1 MLKQKVF
8 FFVPKAEDSDMA
20 VSDDLRQMA
29 ADYGILY
36 GEGCL
41 RDPETPSFVRQA
53 LGKGAERELLQAG

>member
-8 FFVPKAEDSDMA
+8 FFVPRAEDNDMA
-20 VSDDLRQMA
+20 GNDDLRRMA
-29 ADYGILY
+29 VDYVRLY

-41 RDPETPSFVRQA
+41 KDPETPSFVRQA

>member
-1 MLKQKVF
+1 MPKQKVF
-8 FFVPKAEDSDMA
+8 FFVPKAEDGDMA
-20 VSDDLRQMA
+20 GSNDLRQMA
-29 ADYGILY
+29 ADYVRLY